1 MFIKTKYLIPTH
13 NSLRNPELVT
23 KFLSNLSLLDE
34 ALDSKEDKIDIV
46 EMEGILYVLNS
57 HHRMVAV
64 DIAYG
69 KIRESELN
77 IQSYTLDEML
87 TPNVEVGWVIPFD
100 PYFFCRVS
108 DFKNMKE
115 SCLFHYHQIIKN
127 GYTVTNDYF
136 TGFSKNLVEP
146 RKVHTLGE
154 LYSDI

>member
-1 MFIKTKYLIPTH
+1 MYINTSKLIPTH

-23 KFLSNLSLLDE
+23 KFLNNLSLLDE

-69 KIRESELN
+69 KIKESALN
-77 IQSYTLDEML
+77 IKSYTVDEML
-87 TPNVEVGWVIPFD
+87 IANPEIGWVTPFD
-100 PYFFCRVS
+100 PHFYCRVP
-108 DFKNMKE
+108 DFLALKN
-115 SCLFHYHQIIKN
+115 SIIKVYDRIKSN
-127 GYTVTNDYF
+127 GETYWWPYVNWVN
-136 TGFSKNLVEP
+136 SKIIEP
-146 RKVHTLGE
+146 RKVHILGE

>member
-1 MFIKTKYLIPTH
+1 MFIKTKYLVPTH

-87 TPNVEVGWVIPFD
+87 TANPEIGWITPFD
-100 PYFFCRVS
+100 PYFYCRVP
-108 DFKNMKE
+108 DFKLQKQRIID
-115 SCLFHYHQIIKN
+115 LFQRTFEGLSFFNRECKILI
-127 GYTVTNDYF
+127 
-136 TGFSKNLVEP
+136 EP
-146 RKVHTLGE
+146 RRVHTLGE